1 VKKLTRTLLAG
12 AGLTGAM
19 AATNRALQN
28 APLPTNALGG
38 TRRPWNWRGHEVF
51 ATEAGEGSLVILVH
65 GIYAGAS
72 SYEYRNL
79 FGQLARSHRVVAF
92 DFLGCGLSDKP
103 RLAYSAEPFVE
114 MIVDAVQAMGASS
127 AAVVA
132 SSLGAAF
139 AIRAAARVQGR
150 IERLAV
156 ICPSG
161 LSGTLDGGPGG
172 PKSALPAL
180 IRTPI
185 LGETMFNALASKP
198 SLRWFLQHRVYADA
212 ASVTTEVVDHYYAVT
227 HQPGARYVPA
237 AFVGGA
243 LDCDVARDLP
253 FLGMPVLVLW
263 GERAPAFAP
272 RSQADE
278 FVRLTTDARLVTF
291 AHSGLLPHEEEPG
304 AVAQALEAFLQ
315 TRVPEPT

>member
-1 VKKLTRTLLAG
+1 
-12 AGLTGAM
+12 M

-92 DFLGCGLSDKP
+92 DFLGCGLSEKP

>member
-1 VKKLTRTLLAG
+1 LLAG

>member
-1 VKKLTRTLLAG
+1 MKRLTRTLLAG
-12 AGLTGAM
+12 VGLTGAL
-19 AATNRALQN
+19 AAANRALQN

-38 TRRPWNWRGHEVF
+38 TRRGWNWRGHEIF

-65 GIYAGAS
+65 GISAGAS
-72 SYEYRNL
+72 SFEFRHL
-79 FGQLARSHRVVAF
+79 FERLARRHRVVAF

-103 RLAYSAEPFVE
+103 RLAYSAEPFVD
-114 MIVDAVQAMGASS
+114 MIADAIPAFDGES

-132 SSLGAAF
+132 SSLGGAF
-139 AIRAAARVQGR
+139 AIRAAARAQGR

-161 LSGTLDGGPGG
+161 LAGTLDGGPLG
-172 PKSALPAL
+172 PQSALPAV
-180 IRTPI
+180 IRSPI
-185 LGETMFNALASKP
+185 LGEAMFNAMASKP
-198 SLRWFLQHRVYADA
+198 SIRWFLRNRVYADPA
-212 ASVTTEVVDHYYAVT
+212 HVTQEVVDHYYAVT
-227 HQPGARYVPA
+227 HQPGARFVPA

-253 FLGMPVLVLW
+253 FLSMPLLVLW

-272 RSQADE
+272 RSNADE

-291 AHSGLLPHEEEPG
+291 AESALLPHEEEPD
-304 AVAQALEAFLQ
+304 AVCEALETFLA
-315 TRVPEPT
+315 PKSAPA